1 MIEKVKQFTKA
12 FEEMDELKMDESEK
26 EEDFFLGENVHEYP
40 VRPFPLSQRGEIL
53 NQWKHF
59 TAFLSAFERVL
70 KNRVSQKDLW
80 KCIWSDIWGSYTK
93 LMDEGTYFET
103 ELSTYMLTATQL
115 KNPTLFMQTNY
126 IKGGFE
132 EAEERDDI
140 SVRVK
145 SLKMNESRLQRLKEG
160 NQERKRK
167 KEEGEKKEIS
177 RD

>member
-103 ELSTYMLTATQL
+103 ELSLPLNCRILLCLCKQITSKEDSKKPKRETT
-115 KNPTLFMQTNY
+115 
-126 IKGGFE
+126 
-132 EAEERDDI
+132 
-140 SVRVK
+140 SVFV
-145 SLKMNESRLQRLKEG
+145 
-160 NQERKRK
+160 
-167 KEEGEKKEIS
+167 
-177 RD
+177 